1 MFQSWDIRVYF
12 IAVPNDHTVVLKKGN
27 ALYMVHML
35 YTQAGPP
42 DDQQKMVKSSMELY
56 SVPILLETENS

>member
-1 MFQSWDIRVYF
+1 
-12 IAVPNDHTVVLKKGN
+12 
-27 ALYMVHML
+27 MVHML
-35 YTQAGPP
+35 YAQAGPP